1 LEKKAGDV
9 GEKSAIVPGDTFLG
23 DKGEEFGHDAAEF
36 FASAE
41 FGAAGEEFVG
51 DGLEFGVVLFFEQML
66 VDEAESGIA
75 ASERIEA
82 AAAMGG
88 CVAAAIFE

>member
-1 LEKKAGDV
+1 MEKKAGDV

-41 FGAAGEEFVG
+41 RRAAGEKLVGDGFELGVIDFFDVPLVDNAEFVG
-51 DGLEFGVVLFFEQML
+51 GVHV
-66 VDEAESGIA
+66 GIQA
-75 ASERIEA
+75 ALSVRGSEEA
-82 AAAMGG
+82 A
-88 CVAAAIFE
+88 I